1 MLCAKYKTADD
12 IIQKMIRAYCKDDN
26 EGLIKLLR
34 LNTPKFF
41 DPSEEKDFIEYLE
54 RHSENYFII
63 EDATTIVGAG
73 GINYGFDNGETVR
86 ISWDIIHPDKQ
97 GKGFGTKLTNHRI
110 NEIKKNLNIK
120 KIVVRTTQLVHV
132 FYKKNGFQLD
142 KIEKD
147 YWAPGFD
154 LYQMVIEIKE

>member
-1 MLCAKYKTADD
+1 
-12 IIQKMIRAYCKDDN
+12 MIRAYNKDDN
-26 EGLIKLLR
+26 RDLIELLR

-54 RHSENYFII
+54 RHSENYFVIL
-63 EDATTIVGAG
+63 DSQTIVGAG
-73 GINYGFDNGETVR
+73 GINYGFDNGETAR

-97 GKGFGTKLTNHRI
+97 GKGLGTKLTNFRI
-110 NEIKKNLNIK
+110 NEIKRNLKIK

-132 FYKKNGFQLD
+132 FYKKVGFQLE

-147 YWAPGFD
+147 YWAQGFD
-154 LYQMVIEIKE
+154 LYQMVIEIKRT